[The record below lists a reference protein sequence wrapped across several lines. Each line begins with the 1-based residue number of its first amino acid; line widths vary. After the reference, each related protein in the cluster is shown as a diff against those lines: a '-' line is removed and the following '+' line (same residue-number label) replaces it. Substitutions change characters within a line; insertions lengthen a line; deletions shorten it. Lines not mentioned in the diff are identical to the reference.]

1 VDSTKSQK
9 SNCRKSKGLVQTAT
23 AVTANG
29 MTITREAGITVK
41 QASMVAAVIL
51 ALNLNNVNLAK
62 AMADEIE
69 QTGASIFD
77 FEIDTSGIGNSVKQG
92 LVAFAWQ
99 TGNEAALLWISQKAL
114 DDNAWKNIP
123 FLRTLPNWL
132 EQFDEGS
139 VECRLATKVIRL
151 LADKITKKVAANT
164 HFVDGAE
171 QSWGHLPVRT
181 RNLFSTCLAINVSQ
195 IERTGLEAEI
205 AAPAAGAANA
215 VVLTTR
221 RL

>member
-1 VDSTKSQK
+1 MGKK
-9 SNCRKSKGLVQTAT
+9 SNCKKSKGLLRTAT
-23 AVTANG
+23 SVTADG
-29 MTITREAGITVK
+29 MTVTREAGITVE
-41 QASMVAAVIL
+41 QASMAAAAML
-51 ALNLNNVNLAK
+51 AINLNDVNLAK
-62 AMADEIE
+62 AIAHVIE
-69 QTGASIFD
+69 KTGASIFD
-77 FEIDTSGIGNSVKQG
+77 FEIDTPGIGNSVKQG

-123 FLRTLPNWL
+123 ILRTLPSWL

-139 VECRLATKVIRL
+139 VEYRLATKVIRL
-151 LADKITKKVAANT
+151 FADKITKKIAANPQ
-164 HFVDGAE
+164 FVEGIE
-171 QSWGHLPVRT
+171 QTWGHLPVRT